1 MSSIRKILIYTLFA
15 VVFLFFLYI
24 AFRYRVKLLRIITPL
39 LLAAV
44 IAYLIYP
51 VVLWLEEKRISR
63 TWSVLIIY
71 FVSLGI
77 ITASIIFIVPHL
89 INNTKELMNVLPDVA
104 MDFRENFNTFIRN
117 IKTSKWPP
125 DIKESIFKEINKGT
139 YFVEKVAMDTLKN
152 YLWGIAK
159 TATVALDL
167 IIAMVIAYYLIKDAK
182 SFRDGGLSLIPRKW
196 RNGVIGCCRE
206 INAIL
211 SNFIQGQVLAAFI
224 VGIMITIG
232 FFIIKLKYPLIL
244 GMIAGI
250 FNIIPYFGPVI
261 GAIPAIAVA
270 LIDSPIKAL
279 WTALVVIL
287 IQQIENIFISPRII
301 DDRVGLHPVTTI
313 LVVLIGGEFFGFVGM
328 LVSVPVAAVLK
339 VIAKRWIE
347 AVVSS

>member
-1 MSSIRKILIYTLFA
+1 MSSRRKILVYILFA
-15 VVFLFFLYI
+15 LIFIFFLYI
-24 AFRYRVKLLRIITPL
+24 AYRYRIKLLRIMTPV
-39 LLAAV
+39 LLAV
-44 IAYLIYP
+44 IIAYLIYP
-51 VVLWLEEKRISR
+51 IVLWLEEKKISR
-63 TWSVLIIY
+63 TWSILIIY
-71 FVSLGI
+71 FVSFGV
-77 ITASIIFIVPHL
+77 ITASIIFILPHL
-89 INNTKELMNVLPDVA
+89 INNTKELMNTLPDIA
-104 MDFRENFNTFIRN
+104 MELRDNFNTFIRN
-117 IKTSKWPP
+117 IKTSKWPS
-125 DIKESIFKEINKGT
+125 DIKESIFKEINNGT
-139 YFVEKVAMDTLKN
+139 YFAERVAMDTLKN

-206 INAIL
+206 INVVL
-211 SNFIQGQVLAAFI
+211 SNFIQGQVLTALI

-270 LIDSPIKAL
+270 LIDSPLKAL
-279 WTALVVIL
+279 WTAVIVVI

-301 DDRVGLHPVTTI
+301 EGRVGLHPVTTI
-313 LVVLIGGEFFGFVGM
+313 LAMLVGGEFFGIVGM
-328 LVSVPVAAVLK
+328 LISVPVAAVLK

-347 AVVSS
+347 AIV